1 MREVERWSNGAARW
15 RDDGGG
21 DACVRV
27 GGVDARVWCVVT
39 GGGWCGEA
47 EAAALSGSTCV
58 AMGMLLR
65 CGQDKDPC
73 GSLLAEVLLR
83 KLLRAYYL

>member
-1 MREVERWSNGAARW
+1 MGQHVGVTTVGRRVRSCGRRGCEGVVRRHGRRLVWRGRGRGAVGEHVCREGNV
-15 RDDGGG
+15 
-21 DACVRV
+21 
-27 GGVDARVWCVVT
+27 
-39 GGGWCGEA
+39 A
-47 EAAALSGSTCV
+47 EV
-58 AMGMLLR
+58 